1 MLRQIDQIA
10 IRVGDT
16 VFGFAIRWSFLNIGS
31 GTQPFAYRFQFL
43 DVVHFDAEM
52 VQPFFIVRPLLN
64 NRETK

>member
-1 MLRQIDQIA
+1 MLRQVDQIA
-10 IRVGDT
+10 VRVGDAI
-16 VFGFAIRWSFLNIGS
+16 FGFPIRRSFLNIGS
-31 GTQPFAYRFQFL
+31 GAQLFAYRFQFL